1 MKQFKVIFAGLGNA
15 GKTSILKVL
24 DRQFHKIAN
33 LVPTKGVERSL
44 STILG
49 FSVSKWDLGGQ
60 SQYREQYLTTRI
72 ETLLEAEVILFVV
85 DIQDNTYSEAVNYYK
100 EILKIVKSHNE
111 NPYIII
117 CLHKADPEVY
127 DQYKQNIN
135 DLIKL
140 FEEPSKD
147 WNHKFYITSVYNR
160 QSIIEAFSF
169 GISQFLPK
177 KKSIDLLLRNYI
189 KSANEAGEKVS
200 GVMLWDENSL
210 FLNMI
215 FDDKKTEQ
223 TSLTASTGILLTIE
237 SFEKDKTFQCLQLEV
252 NREFQFYVQ
261 KVGELY
267 TTIVGKQLD
276 FEKAWKIYDD
286 HYLTNLEEIIEE
298 GK

>member
-44 STILG
+44 SSVLG
-49 FSVSKWDLGGQ
+49 FPISKWDLGGQ

-72 ETLLEAEVILFVV
+72 ETLLEAEVIFFVV
-85 DIQDNTYSEAVNYYK
+85 DIQDKTYTEAVNYYK
-100 EILKIVKSHNE
+100 DILKIVKSNNE
-111 NPYIII
+111 NPYIIV

-127 DQYKQNIN
+127 EEYKKDIK

-169 GISQFLPK
+169 GISQFMPK
-177 KKSIDLLLRNYI
+177 KKSIDLLLKNFI
-189 KSANEAGEKVS
+189 NTAKEAGEEVS
-200 GVMLWDENSL
+200 GVMLWDENSI

-215 FDDKKTEQ
+215 FEDKKTEQ

-237 SFEKDKTFQCLQLEV
+237 AFEKDKAFQCLQLEI

-261 KVGELY
+261 KVGALY
-267 TTIVGKQLD
+267 TTIVGKKVD
-276 FEKAWKIYDD
+276 EKAWKIYDE